1 MSGSQMDAVLATKI
15 LHCTD
20 LNLMPAKRLVRR
32 WMLVKAADDRYRDT
46 MALKWKAKAEAE
58 VKE

>member
-1 MSGSQMDAVLATKI
+1 MDAVLATKI